1 MMIFELIRSLTVE
14 VTESNTDI
22 RTRNADRMSNDSAFQ
37 NLRLGWVRLR
47 TFWENA
53 IVQLSKIFVW
63 GA

>member
-22 RTRNADRMSNDSAFQ
+22 RTRNADRMSNDSAVQ